1 MTDQVIRRVAV
12 LIETDDTW
20 GRSVVRAIGK
30 YASEHRWRL
39 LIAPRDAQ
47 QRLRLPRKWQ
57 GDGVIAHMRTR
68 TLVTHLRRAALPT
81 VDVSIMFPKEDWV
94 GRVITD
100 DHVRSEMAVNHFRE
114 RGIEHFACYSPM
126 MGRYSPQREA
136 FFTQAVQDAGYKCE
150 TFRAKGVREGWSID
164 PAAVINWLSKL
175 KRPLGLFASDPYPAR
190 QIADIC
196 ESAGLRIPDEISIL
210 AGDDDD
216 LICNLGFPSLS
227 AVQLACGTLGKSAAA
242 LLTRL
247 MDGDSIP
254 AEATK
259 IPPLQV
265 CPRHSTDVM
274 AINDPELQ
282 AILRYVQENVAQGI
296 QVKQVLRKF
305 AISRRNLEQ
314 RFRSELGRS
323 PAELIRSLRL
333 DMAKRMLIETDL
345 SIAEASRL
353 CGFTSKA
360 HFSVSFHQQFGTP
373 PSIWRTQFAQT

>member
-1 MTDQVIRRVAV
+1 MSNQIIRRVAV

-30 YASEHRWRL
+30 YASENHWRL

-47 QRLRLPRKWQ
+47 QRLRLPRRWQ
-57 GDGVIAHMRTR
+57 GDGVITHMRTR
-68 TLVTHLRRAALPT
+68 TLVTHLRRAGLPT
-81 VDVSIMFPKEDWV
+81 VDVSIMFPGENWV

-100 DHVRSEMAVNHFRE
+100 DQVRSQMAVNHFRE
-114 RGIEHFACYSPM
+114 RGIEHFACYAPQ
-126 MGRYSPQREA
+126 MGRYSPQREELFA
-136 FFTQAVQDAGYKCE
+136 QAVRDAGYTCE
-150 TFRAKGVREGWSID
+150 TFRAKGVREGWSIE
-164 PAAVINWLSKL
+164 PAPVINWLSKL

-190 QIADIC
+190 QIAEIC
-196 ESAGLRIPDEISIL
+196 ETAGLRIPDEIAIL

-227 AVQLACGTLGKSAAA
+227 AVQLACTTLGKTAAG
-242 LLTRL
+242 LLTQL
-247 MDGDSIP
+247 MEGEPIP
-254 AEATK
+254 AEPIK

-265 CPRHSTDVM
+265 CPRHSTDLL

-282 AILRYVQENVAQGI
+282 AILRYIHENVDQGI

-314 RFRSELGRS
+314 RFRAELGRS
-323 PAELIRSLRL
+323 PAELIRGLRL
-333 DMAKRMLIETDL
+333 DMAKRLLIETDL
-345 SIAEASRL
+345 SIAEASRM

-360 HFSVSFHQQFGTP
+360 HFSVSFHQQFGSP
-373 PSIWRTQFAQT
+373 PSTWRMQFAQR

>member
-1 MTDQVIRRVAV
+1 MLNQGIRRVAV

-30 YASEHRWRL
+30 YASEYRWRL

-57 GDGVIAHMRTR
+57 GDGVIAHMRNR
-68 TLVTHLRRAALPT
+68 TLVTHLRRAGLPT
-81 VDVSIMFPKEDWV
+81 VDVSIMFPKEEWV

-100 DHVRSEMAVNHFRE
+100 DQVRCQMAVNHFRE
-114 RGIEHFACYSPM
+114 RGIEHFACYAPM
-126 MGRYSPQREA
+126 MGRYSPQREVLFA
-136 FFTQAVQDAGYKCE
+136 QAVHEAGYTCE

-164 PAAVINWLSKL
+164 PVPVMNWLSKL

-196 ESAGLRIPDEISIL
+196 EAAGLRIPDEIAIL

-242 LLTRL
+242 LLTQL
-247 MDGDSIP
+247 MDGESIP
-254 AEATK
+254 VEPIR

-265 CPRHSTDVM
+265 CPRHSTDLL
-274 AINDPELQ
+274 AITDPELQ
-282 AILRYVQENVAQGI
+282 GILRYIHENVDQGI

-314 RFRSELGRS
+314 RFRTELGRS
-323 PAELIRSLRL
+323 PAELIRGLRL
-333 DMAKRMLIETDL
+333 DLAKRLLLETNL
-345 SIAEASRL
+345 SIAEASRK
-353 CGFTSKA
+353 CGFASKA
-360 HFSVSFHQQFGTP
+360 HFSVAFHQQFGSP
-373 PSIWRTQFAQT
+373 PSIWRSQFAQQ